1 MSLTTSDKIASLMEW
16 LNANAF
22 WNNDQLDVE
31 QSKESSGIGVFFNSP
46 DEDEEDD
53 DNLLLRIPKENI
65 LSPKNSLIWNLL
77 VDYSEKHI
85 VNFDVDLT
93 QGMHSIV
100 ICFIYELAIG
110 SKSPWFQYIQS
121 MVPNETEESKFN
133 NVPICLWPEI
143 YKKSL
148 FNTECDL
155 LNMLDNTELVNYF
168 IECINFAKVNSS
180 FIEIPKVF
188 DVNVEI
194 NQDNIDQLP
203 KIILDNHHEKLIQ
216 FGKYVQ
222 TVISRAF
229 EVDEFHGL
237 SLVPG
242 ADLFNHIPPVLNED
256 SRISGREDVHFVCD
270 GGDDV
275 CDVCGELDCEDHQD
289 EEEMD
294 IEEDGMFDDDD
305 DDSLNDMQFDSDG
318 QLVENDDDDDDDENN
333 DDNDDDLDDNDDNE
347 NLNDDE
353 ILGGDSEVDE
363 AELFSSS
370 DADDSSLESDLDDNN
385 SEVADDHS
393 EIDHS
398 DANSSQTE
406 DIPELKEITMEYI
419 NKIEQELKDEESEEQ
434 DDENDDEDE
443 SEAETHLDEEE
454 VSTDQEEENV
464 SNVNQ
469 HLLADQENL
478 ALLLSDGSKCCDIV
492 LSKKPNKSKGK
503 YELFN
508 TYGNGLSNPYLLQR
522 YGFITEN
529 INDNCVLS
537 VQLFQYL
544 KKFKS
549 DNSELKIKQL
559 NNKLDWYEHIGFEF
573 VNDLTCQYES
583 RPALPEDDLE
593 EHPHEH
599 SHGHNDHDRSH
610 YQDEDCQDED
620 CQDECE
626 DGCCGGDDDDDE
638 TDEHTQILEENLPE
652 SWQLSPRVTAD
663 GSITPQTYALI
674 KLLIMPYKLFHYKL
688 IECASEGKLAKRIFQ
703 NLLPYGL
710 DSTSDKY
717 YNQVYLL
724 AKKWCKQRLDRYRKE
739 EIKMDDVKA
748 DIVKSLLEREKSIL
762 KSVIAKN

>member
-65 LSPKNSLIWNLL
+65 LSPKNSFIWNLL
-77 VDYSEKHI
+77 VDYSENHI

-93 QGMHSIV
+93 
-100 ICFIYELAIG
+100 
-110 SKSPWFQYIQS
+110 
-121 MVPNETEESKFN
+121 
-133 NVPICLWPEI
+133 
-143 YKKSL
+143 
-148 FNTECDL
+148 
-155 LNMLDNTELVNYF
+155 
-168 IECINFAKVNSS
+168 
-180 FIEIPKVF
+180 
-188 DVNVEI
+188 
-194 NQDNIDQLP
+194 QDNIDQLP

-294 IEEDGMFDDDD
+294 IEEDDMFDDDD

-318 QLVENDDDDDDDENN
+318 QLVENDDDNDDDENN
-333 DDNDDDLDDNDDNE
+333 DDDDLDDNDDNE

-370 DADDSSLESDLDDNN
+370 GADDSSLESDLDDNN

-419 NKIEQELKDEESEEQ
+419 NKIEQELKDEESEEK

-492 LSKKPNKSKGK
+492 LSKKPNKSK
-503 YELFN
+503 
-508 TYGNGLSNPYLLQR
+508 
-522 YGFITEN
+522 
-529 INDNCVLS
+529 D
-537 VQLFQYL
+537 QLFLKMIWKNTLMNTPMATTITIGAIAKMKTVKMKTVKMNVKMVVVVVMMMMMKLMNIPKFL
-544 KKFKS
+544 KK
-549 DNSELKIKQL
+549 
-559 NNKLDWYEHIGFEF
+559 
-573 VNDLTCQYES
+573 
-583 RPALPEDDLE
+583 
-593 EHPHEH
+593 
-599 SHGHNDHDRSH
+599 
-610 YQDEDCQDED
+610 
-620 CQDECE
+620 
-626 DGCCGGDDDDDE
+626 
-638 TDEHTQILEENLPE
+638 
-652 SWQLSPRVTAD
+652 
-663 GSITPQTYALI
+663 
-674 KLLIMPYKLFHYKL
+674 
-688 IECASEGKLAKRIFQ
+688 IFQ
-703 NLLPYGL
+703 NHGNYHLVLP
-710 DSTSDKY
+710 
-717 YNQVYLL
+717 QMV
-724 AKKWCKQRLDRYRKE
+724 Q
-739 EIKMDDVKA
+739 
-748 DIVKSLLEREKSIL
+748 
-762 KSVIAKN
+762 